1 MPDSQTEIEAPSS
14 GVEVTD
20 VKPATESST
29 AESSTETKGVE
40 NKSLLETVKEALA
53 GSEKS
58 PDSETVT
65 PDPKTGT
72 VAKAAGENAELEDGE
87 EVPADEMKQYSRGAQ
102 YRIRQLS
109 AQRKAETERVR
120 ELEPKAQVFEQMTSV
135 MQRNGLSGE
144 DVDSGFEIM
153 AAIKTDG
160 KKALELLAPIV
171 KKLLATTGH
180 QMPDDLKAKVE
191 AGEITEAY
199 ARELSVARATAS
211 NLSAKVE
218 QDEQSRQQQE
228 QQRQATAVID
238 TAVKS
243 ADAWHAEKART
254 DPDWH
259 LKQQRVL
266 DGVELQVL
274 KTRRFP
280 ATEKEARALFESV
293 LKTVESDLKS
303 FLPKKP
309 SIRPSSGGAS
319 PDAKAEPNSM
329 LDAMKQA
336 IGR

>member
-1 MPDSQTEIEAPSS
+1 MPDSQTEIETPSS

-29 AESSTETKGVE
+29 AESSTDVKGVE

-58 PDSETVT
+58 PDSELT
-65 PDPKTGT
+65 PDPKTGSE
-72 VAKAAGENAELEDGE
+72 AKAAGDKAELEDGE

-109 AQRKAETERVR
+109 AQRKAESERVK
-120 ELEPKAQVFEQMTSV
+120 ELAPKAQVFEQMASV
-135 MQRNGLSGE
+135 MTRNNLTGE
-144 DVDSGFEIM
+144 EVDNGFEIM
-153 AAIKTDG
+153 AAIKSSPE
-160 KKALELLAPIV
+160 KALELLAPIV

-180 QMPDDLKAKVE
+180 QLPDDLRAKVE
-191 AGEITEAY
+191 AGALSEAD
-199 ARELSVARATAS
+199 ARELSTARSRAA
-211 NLSAKVE
+211 NLSARAE
-218 QDEQSRQQQE
+218 QDQQTRQQQE
-228 QQRQATAVID
+228 QHRQATAVVD
-238 TAVKS
+238 TAVRT

-266 DGVELQVL
+266 EGVELQVL
-274 KTRRFP
+274 KTKRFP
-280 ATEKEARALFESV
+280 ATDKEARALFDSV
-293 LKTVESDLKS
+293 LKTVEADLKN

-319 PDAKAEPNSM
+319 PDAKPEPNTM
-329 LDAMKQA
+329 REAMELA
-336 IGR
+336 LRG